1 MNSMTTMANSNT
13 NVTYHKQRVDNLDV
27 FYRAAGNPDRPVLI
41 LFHGFPSASH
51 QFRDLIPE
59 LQNDFY
65 VIAPDYP
72 GFGQSSVPSRE
83 TFAYTF
89 DHLARVMDA
98 FIDSLGIKKFAMF
111 VFDYGAPIGFRI
123 AIWHPEKIS
132 AIVSQNG
139 NVYQEGLG
147 KKWEARAEYW
157 AHPTEA
163 LRKQYMSAFAPE
175 TIMGQYTFGTPE
187 GQVGPDGYTLDIAYM
202 SRPGMD
208 EIQSDLIF
216 DYQSNVRLYPEFQAY
231 LRQYQPALLAVW
243 GKNDP
248 SFVPAGAEAFKRDLP
263 HAVVDYV
270 DSGHFAL
277 ETHAKEIGR
286 MMVDF
291 LKKNVR

>member
-1 MNSMTTMANSNT
+1 MAQNHFPTTF
-13 NVTYHKQRVDNLDV
+13 HKKEVNGLEI
-27 FYRAAGNPDRPVLI
+27 FYRTAGDPKNPALV
-41 LFHGFPSASH
+41 LFHGFPSSSH

-72 GFGQSSVPSRE
+72 SFGQSAIPSRE

-89 DHLARVMDA
+89 DNLAKVTDA
-98 FIDSLGIKKFAMF
+98 FLTSMGIDRFSMF
-111 VFDYGAPIGFRI
+111 IFDYGAPIALRI
-123 AIWHPEKIS
+123 AMWHPERIT

-139 NVYQEGLG
+139 NAYQEGLG
-147 KKWEARAEYW
+147 SKWAARAEYW
-157 AHPTEA
+157 ANPTPE
-163 LRKQYMSAFAPE
+163 LRKQYMIAFAPE
-175 TIMGQYTFGTPE
+175 TIIGQYTFGTEE
-187 GQVGPDGYTLDIAYM
+187 GKVSPDGYTLDIHYM

-231 LRQYQPALLAVW
+231 FRQHQPAMLAIW

-248 SFVPAGAEAFKRDLP
+248 SFIPAGAEAFKRDLP
-263 HAVVDYV
+263 NAIVDYV

-277 ETHAKEIGR
+277 ETHAQEIGQK
-286 MMVDF
+286 MVAF
-291 LKKNVR
+291 LKQHAK